1 MRVYDIIV
9 KKRNGGTHTYEEI
22 AEIVSGYAGGKV
34 PDYQVSAWLMACFLN
49 GLDREETFYLTKAML
64 LSGRSID
71 LSGLP
76 GPKVDKH
83 STGGV
88 GDKIS
93 LILAPAVAACGV
105 FVPMMSGRGLGFTGG
120 TLDKLESIPGFSV
133 RLSDD
138 RFFGVL
144 QEAGYAMIGQ
154 SEDIAPADK
163 LLYSLRDVTGT
174 VESIPLITS
183 SILSKKLAEGADAVV
198 MDVKFGSGAFMK
210 SKKDAEALAS
220 SLVDT
225 AQKMGKRVICVL
237 TSMDQPL
244 GREVGNALEVE
255 ESIAALQGAGEP
267 DVVEITAVLG
277 GRMLLAAKAAESF
290 GEGRD
295 RIIEKL
301 NSGEAYERF
310 RMSVKLQ
317 GGDVDT
323 VTDPSKLPKAGHKKD
338 ILSKKSGYV
347 NAIGTEDIGTA
358 SVFIGAG
365 RFKKEDRVD
374 PAVGITVEK
383 KIGDYVEKGE
393 PLAVLHYN
401 ESAWLEKA
409 EELIQNAYTI
419 ETEKRGEFRLV
430 HETIQ

>member
-9 KKRNGGTHTYEEI
+9 KKRNGGSHTSDEI
-22 AEIVSGYAGGKV
+22 TEIVHGYARGDV

-49 GLDREETFYLTKAML
+49 GLDREETFFLTRAML

-71 LSGLP
+71 LGFLQ

-93 LILAPAVAACGV
+93 LILAPAAAACGIY
-105 FVPMMSGRGLGFTGG
+105 VPMMSGRGLGFTGG
-120 TLDKLESIPGFSV
+120 TLDKLEAIPGFSV
-133 RLSDD
+133 RLPDKK
-138 RFFGVL
+138 FFRVL
-144 QEAGYAMIGQ
+144 EQAGYAMIGQ

-210 SKKDAEALAS
+210 SKKDAKKLAS
-220 SLVDT
+220 SLVET
-225 AQKMGKRVICVL
+225 AAKMGKRVVCVL

-244 GREVGNALEVE
+244 GKEIGNALEVE
-255 ESIAALQGAGEP
+255 ESIAALQGRGEP
-267 DVVEITAVLG
+267 DIVELTATLG
-277 GRMLLAAKAAESF
+277 GRMLLAAGTVSRFE
-290 GEGRD
+290 EGRR
-295 RIIEKL
+295 RIIETL
-301 NSGEAYERF
+301 ENGEAYERF
-310 RMSVKLQ
+310 QRSVKLQ
-317 GGDVDT
+317 GGDVDS
-323 VTDPSKLPKAGHKKD
+323 VTGQGKLPKADNKKD
-338 ILSKKSGYV
+338 VLSANEGYV
-347 NAIGTEDIGTA
+347 NEIRTEDIGTA

-365 RFKKEDRVD
+365 RFKKEDSID
-374 PAVGITVEK
+374 PAVGITVAK
-383 KIGDYVEKGE
+383 KIGDRVETGE
-393 PLAVLHYN
+393 PLAVIHYN
-401 ESAWLEKA
+401 DSAWVDRA
-409 EELIQNAYTI
+409 EELIRKAYTI
-419 ETEKRGEFRLV
+419 ETEKRGKFRLV